1 MAEKMPVD
9 MSLPPTNSLH
19 ALAILDFQM
28 GDEWAGLT
36 KEYANEH
43 EGAAI
48 QLLESEGLV
57 GSLPERYRKWIHD
70 WMWQDD
76 EQCAAINR
84 VD

>member
-1 MAEKMPVD
+1 MPEHMVIN
-9 MSLPPTNSLH
+9 MSLPPMTSVD

-36 KEYANEH
+36 KEYADEH

-48 QLLESEGLV
+48 QLLETEGLV

-76 EQCAAINR
+76 EQCATVNR